1 MEERESF
8 VRFVGDADTFY
19 QMLSATDELSL
30 LWEQL
35 LHIASNN
42 RVDDEII
49 FDFPIED
56 RLLKIIYGPPFTIV
70 FDSLLNGDLVV
81 YTIHRPAF

>member
-19 QMLSATDELSL
+19 QRISATDELSL

-70 FDSLLNGDLVV
+70 FDNLTNGTLTV
-81 YTIHRPAF
+81 YVIRRPAF